1 MSANLYDRVTAT
13 LIAAIEANPGSLVM
27 PWHKTSAGLPANA
40 LTGRDYNG
48 SNILMLW
55 IASDLASYPTATWA
69 TYKQWQGLG
78 AQVRK
83 GEASTLIV
91 KFGTWSPKSDAASPE
106 PGQPEPGTTFAR
118 AYLKPAYVFNAA
130 QVDGYVP
137 PDAGL
142 RIDRTVT
149 IEAMEVFV
157 AACGADIRH
166 GGQRAFY
173 RPRSLDGSGDEIHLP
188 DRALFTGSPT
198 STPTASY
205 EAVRLHE
212 LAHWTGARHR
222 LDRDLANRFDKHAY
236 AAEELIAE
244 LASAY
249 LCCELGITN
258 DPRPDHA
265 QYIAPYLALLRA
277 DPRALITAA
286 SRASAAANYL
296 KSFSQPASMPDC
308 DPDRE
313 SVACAA

>member
-1 MSANLYDRVTAT
+1 MTANLYDRVTAT
-13 LIAAIEANPGSLVM
+13 IIAAIEANPGSLIM

-40 LTGRDYNG
+40 VTGRDYNG

-83 GEASTLIV
+83 GEVSTLIV
-91 KFGTWSPKSDAASPE
+91 KFGTWSPKSDAAPPQPRGPE
-106 PGQPEPGTTFAR
+106 SGTTFAR
-118 AYLKPAYVFNAA
+118 SYLKPAYVFNAA
-130 QVDGYVP
+130 QVDGYTP
-137 PDAGL
+137 PDVGL
-142 RIDRTVT
+142 RSDRTIT
-149 IEAMEVFV
+149 NEAMEAFV
-157 AACGADIRH
+157 AACRADIRH

-173 RPRSLDGSGDEIHLP
+173 RPHSLDGGGDVIHLP

-277 DPRALITAA
+277 DPKAIITAA
-286 SRASAAANYL
+286 SKASAAATYL
-296 KSFSQPASMPDC
+296 KSFSQAASVPDC
-308 DPDRE
+308 DRE
-313 SVACAA
+313 GVQCAA